1 MQTTPTPATVR
12 AAVTMA
18 RIRQTEARRRNL
30 RRAGVS
36 GALTRAELAARP
48 ITQPLAL
55 HARKAR

>member
-12 AAVTMA
+12 ASLTMA

-36 GALTRAELAARP
+36 GALTRAELAA
-48 ITQPLAL
+48 AA
-55 HARKAR
+55 ARKV